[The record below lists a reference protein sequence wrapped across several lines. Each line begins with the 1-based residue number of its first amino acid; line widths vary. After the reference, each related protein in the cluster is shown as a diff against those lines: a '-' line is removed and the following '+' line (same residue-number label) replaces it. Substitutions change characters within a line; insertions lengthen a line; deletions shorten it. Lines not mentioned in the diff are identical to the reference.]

1 MTILRYTSA
10 LCCVYVLW
18 SAFYAYNY
26 EVILLSS
33 VQMLLSLK
41 VHELNRADVYTLTDI
56 LDMSCL
62 GIQGTYAFLTY
73 YTLYP
78 SRNDLLLVGGSL
90 AVFCGLTTRLLQ
102 FRSPARVFLHM
113 MMHFSSAFCMADI
126 IQNIARVIPP
136 ESLYVE
142 SE

>member
-10 LCCVYVLW
+10 FCCVYVLW
-18 SAFYAYNY
+18 AAFCAYNY
-26 EVILLSS
+26 EVIVLTS
-33 VQMLLSLK
+33 VQMILSLK
-41 VHELNRADVYTLTDI
+41 VHETNRANVYTLTDV
-56 LDMSCL
+56 LDMGCL

-73 YTLYP
+73 YTQYP
-78 SRNDLLLVGGSL
+78 SRNDLLLVGGAL

-102 FRSPARVFLHM
+102 FRSSARVFLHM

-126 IQNIARVIPP
+126 IQSIAEVNRP
-136 ESLYVE
+136 ESLYVV